1 MNAKRMTVA
10 FSAAVCFLA
19 LARLAFAESGAAGA
33 VRVPGPWHHVN
44 NRAHV
49 GIPSVA
55 ISQDNGRMWATW
67 YCGVTP
73 GEDSNNYVVLAT
85 SGDGGQTWKEV
96 LVADPDGMGPRR
108 AFDPEVWVAP
118 DGLLRWT
125 WTERVAPLQSESDNP
140 YSGCAADPRRD
151 DLMMATIDPDEEP
164 SGEPPKAV
172 RIGRGVM
179 MCKPIVRADGTWL
192 FPAAHW
198 FEEPSSCLLATTN
211 GDDFAELGGATV
223 PKGNRSFDEH
233 TLVERADGAL
243 WMLTRTH
250 KGLSESLSKDGGRT
264 WDACEESGLGHPPA
278 RLFLRRLASGRLL
291 LVKHGAIG
299 ETTGRAKLMAFLS
312 EDDGVT
318 WQGGLLL
325 DGRSGVSYPD
335 GDQFA
340 DGTIAVVYDYSRLQA
355 RNICMALFKEEDVIA
370 GRNVSGKLA
379 LNRVISSRD
388 TSDPD
393 WTGVDPR
400 LGRSLDPDGKT
411 LWIAGRH
418 FPREGRAFASAPPFA
433 RIPHKLEGKLS
444 PQAIHAGQD
453 SAGVSFRFTS
463 DAPRLVFEWSL
474 LRAPLAP
481 PPSPEANRCG
491 IDVYGRAAG
500 GGWEFVANGPSAKR
514 FGNRLELEWRPG
526 RDCRVYLPAAGG
538 VRDFRIGVPRGIS
551 VTPPTP
557 VADKPVVFFG
567 TGNFQGV
574 AASRPGLAL
583 SAAAGRALDMPTV
596 NLGLAGVD
604 SPEPGFLELLASID
618 AAAYVFDYA
627 WSAAD
632 AKDTLSKWAQELRTR
647 RPDAPVLFAADVLK
661 VGGDATIDGARLN
674 DHGALEMARA
684 CAEAIR
690 APSSA
695 AVGSRVQRD
704 RIGGEPPTP
713 AKPTPASPPAAKD
726 AQNLAPANGVSKTP
740 SGASQP
746 VQPSAKSKTAS
757 PAEDPLPGLE
767 DLMGGKNENERK
779 K

>member
-1 MNAKRMTVA
+1 MHMNGMNVA
-10 FSAAVCFLA
+10 SMMAVCCLA
-19 LARLAFAESGAAGA
+19 LARLAFAEEGASGT

-55 ISQDNGRMWATW
+55 ISQKNGRMWATW
-67 YCGVTP
+67 YGGVTP

-85 SGDGGQTWKEV
+85 SGDGQTWREV
-96 LVADPDGMGPRR
+96 LVADPDGIGPRR
-108 AFDPEVWVAP
+108 AFDPEVWISP

-140 YSGCAADPRRD
+140 WAGCAANPRND
-151 DLMMATIDPDEEP
+151 DLMMAVLDAENEP

-179 MCKPIVRADGTWL
+179 MCKPMVRGDGMWL
-192 FPAAHW
+192 FPVAHW
-198 FEEPSSCLLATTN
+198 FEAPSSCLLATTN
-211 GDDFAELGGATV
+211 GVEFTEIGGATV

-264 WDACEESGLGHPPA
+264 WDECEESGLGHPSA

-299 ETTGRAKLMAFLS
+299 ERTGRTKLMAFLS

-340 DGTIAVVYDYSRLQA
+340 DGTIAVVYDFSRLEA
-355 RNICMALFKEEDVIA
+355 RNVCMAVFTEEDVLA
-370 GRNVSGKLA
+370 ARNVSGKLA

-400 LGRSLDPDGKT
+400 LGRSLDPDGRT
-411 LWIAGRH
+411 MWISGRH

-463 DAPRLVFEWSL
+463 DSPRLVFEWSL

-491 IDVYGRAAG
+491 IDVYGRADG

-514 FGNRLELEWRPG
+514 FGNRLELEWKPG
-526 RDCRVYLPAAGG
+526 RDCRVYLPAAVG
-538 VRDFRIGVPRGIS
+538 VRDFRVGVPRGAS
-551 VTPPTP
+551 FSPPTP

-574 AASRPGLAL
+574 AASRPGLVL
-583 SAAAGRALDMPTV
+583 SAAVGRALDMPTI
-596 NLGLAGVD
+596 NLGLSGVD
-604 SPEPGFLELLASID
+604 SPEPKFLELLASID
-618 AAAYVFDYA
+618 AAAYVFDSA
-627 WSAAD
+627 WGAAD
-632 AKDTLSKWAQELRTR
+632 AKATLSKWAQELRAS
-647 RPDAPVLFAADVLK
+647 RPEAPVLFAADILK

-674 DHGALEMARA
+674 DHGVVEMARA

-690 APSSA
+690 RAASAP
-695 AVGSRVQRD
+695 
-704 RIGGEPPTP
+704 PP
-713 AKPTPASPPAAKD
+713 AKVDPKPAPPPVAKDEPKPAPPPAVKD
-726 AQNLAPANGVSKTP
+726 APPPVPTNGVSRTP
-740 SGASQP
+740 SVTSQP
-746 VQPSAKSKTAS
+746 TSQPTKPKTAS

-767 DLMGGKNENERK
+767 DLMGGKNESERK
-779 K
+779 NK